1 MKRRAGGE
9 KDVSDLLGDLEYAV
23 LLALLRLGDAAYGVS
38 IRRELDERA
47 GRRAS
52 LGSIYTTLDR
62 LEKKG
67 LVFSREGEPTAVR
80 GGRRTRLC
88 QLTAEG
94 ERSLAATFRAQRRL
108 TEGLEARLARLERET
123 SDA

>member
-1 MKRRAGGE
+1 M
-9 KDVSDLLGDLEYAV
+9 SDLLGDLEYAV
-23 LLALLRLGDAAYGVS
+23 LLALLRLGDEAYGVS

-67 LVFSREGEPTAVR
+67 LVLSQEGAPTAVR
-80 GGRRTRLC
+80 GGRRKRLC
-88 QLTAEG
+88 RLTAAG
-94 ERSLAATFRAQRRL
+94 QRSLAATFGAQRRL
-108 TEGLEARLARLERET
+108 TEGLEAQLARFEQEA